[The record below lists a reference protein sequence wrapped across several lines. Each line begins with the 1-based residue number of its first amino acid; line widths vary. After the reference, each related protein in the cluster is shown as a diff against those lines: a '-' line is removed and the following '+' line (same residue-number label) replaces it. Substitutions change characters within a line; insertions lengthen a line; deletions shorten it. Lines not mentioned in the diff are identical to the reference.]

1 MALNPLKQRLIDG
14 NRPAEDA
21 VMVLAPDAET
31 LLRAG
36 SIIDSLSAGQWR
48 ISVVLIVNGDLAPIA
63 ARFPRAHVRKPRLP
77 FGRMAFAA
85 LAALRVR
92 SALILS
98 PERLDKTGSAL
109 ARGALRRGVP
119 IFERAYGDLD
129 HIDSDAVARDLAQSV
144 GEERVPALG
153 IDRIAAHLSAPLPR
167 RLLFPWIKRLNTID
181 EIATR
186 LGEPK
191 TILCLGNGPSGRQPL
206 LASLGHD
213 ALFRVNH
220 DWRADGLLER
230 PDMVFAGVK
239 RSMRRM
245 GPTLLG
251 VATERKA
258 EALIACRGLE
268 FWHGRATF
276 AVVEETAAC
285 VVPDVSMGLRPTTGA
300 YMLATAVALQP
311 SRLIVAGMDMF
322 SHSDG
327 AYAGGARDINAYT
340 PSHSYETDAAFIVGA
355 LRSFRGQL
363 VSYSDALSTLCRG
376 IGDEATFE
384 LQDYSEA

>member
-1 MALNPLKQRLIDG
+1 
-14 NRPAEDA
+14 
-21 VMVLAPDAET
+21 MVLAPDTET
-31 LLRAG
+31 LARAG
-36 SIIDSLSAGQWR
+36 STIDRLTAGHWR
-48 ISVVLIVNGDLAPIA
+48 ISVVLIANGDLAPIA
-63 ARFPRAHVRKPRLP
+63 ARFPRALVRRPRLP
-77 FGRMAFAA
+77 VGRMAFAA

-98 PERLDKTGSAL
+98 PEHLDKTGSAL
-109 ARGALRRGVP
+109 AHGALRRGIP
-119 IFERAYGDLD
+119 IFERACSDLD
-129 HIDSDAVARDLAQSV
+129 YIDSDSVARGLAQSV
-144 GEERVPALG
+144 GAERIPAIG
-153 IDRIAAHLSAPLPR
+153 IDRVAAHLSAPLLR
-167 RLLFPWIKRLNTID
+167 RLLFPWIKRLDTID
-181 EIATR
+181 EIAAR

-191 TILCLGNGPSGRQPL
+191 TILCLGNGPSGRQSL

-220 DWRADGLLER
+220 DWRADGLLEQ

-276 AVVEETAAC
+276 AVVEEIAAC
-285 VVPDVSMGLRPTTGA
+285 VVPDIRTGRRPTTGA
-300 YMLATAVALQP
+300 YMLATAIALQP
-311 SRLIVAGMDMF
+311 TRLIVAGMDMF

-340 PSHSYETDAAFIVGA
+340 PSHSYETDAAFLQGA
-355 LRSFRGQL
+355 LRSFRGQI
-363 VSYSDALSTLCRG
+363 VSYSGALSKLCRG
-376 IGDEATFE
+376 MGDEVTFV
-384 LQDYSEA
+384 LQDDSEP